1 MIARR
6 AVLILGLAAGAAPAQ
21 VPALSGLAPTPT
33 PPVATSEPPTP
44 IPTPIPKLTRVA
56 APPSDSSGR
65 GQSLA
70 DVVRASKDARKDQPR
85 KRSLGTITNES
96 LAKGTTGGASAT
108 RTATP
113 STKSK
118 VVPQAKVPGGGRP
131 SKGGEAGRPEP
142 TPMPTYAVPRDNNG
156 RSEEDWRALVNQS
169 RARAVDAERRLKDL
183 DLKAKQ
189 LENDFYAQSDGYRRD
204 GVIKPAWDK
213 ARDDLA
219 KARADLDAARKAV
232 DDLEEEARRSGAP
245 PGWLR

>member
-6 AVLILGLAAGAAPAQ
+6 AVLILALAAGAAPAQ

-33 PPVATSEPPTP
+33 PPVATSEPPAP

-56 APPSDSSGR
+56 APPADASGR

-70 DVVRASKDARKDQPR
+70 DVVRASKEVRKDQPP
-85 KRSLGTITNES
+85 KKSLGTITNES
-96 LAKGTTGGASAT
+96 LAKGAAGGASAT
-108 RTATP
+108 RTVTP
-113 STKSK
+113 STKAK
-118 VVPQAKVPGGGRP
+118 VVPQAKVPGGGRTP
-131 SKGGEAGRPEP
+131 KGDEAGHPGP

-156 RSEEDWRALVNQS
+156 RSEEEWRALVNQT
-169 RARAVDAERRLKDL
+169 RARVVDADRRVKDL

-219 KARADLDAARKAV
+219 KARTDLDVARKAA
-232 DDLEEEARRSGAP
+232 DDLEDEGRRSGAP